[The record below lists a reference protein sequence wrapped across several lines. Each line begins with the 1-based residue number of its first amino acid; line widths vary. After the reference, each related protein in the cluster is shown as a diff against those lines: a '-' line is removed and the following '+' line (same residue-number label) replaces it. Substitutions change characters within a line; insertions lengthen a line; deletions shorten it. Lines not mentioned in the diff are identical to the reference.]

1 MWFSIARACR
11 CDCDTNL
18 SSASLCI
25 SMIASHLSS
34 ATPPSAIVLSSIGLD
49 TSEGIM
55 GEVSSD
61 VDPVLTFVRD
71 SVAVA
76 NPTA

>member
-1 MWFSIARACR
+1 
-11 CDCDTNL
+11 
-18 SSASLCI
+18 
-25 SMIASHLSS
+25 MIASHLSS